1 MRKEQL
7 KRKLEYHYK
16 AFDRNKISPDPI
28 EFPKRFKNF
37 FDIEI
42 SAFLSSVFAYGNIKQ
57 IQSSLEKLHNAL
69 GESPYEFILNFKP
82 GIKTGIQFKH
92 RFYTAEDIETLLKI
106 LQKVYLNYGSLKYL
120 FLLYY
125 FPKDKNLKN
134 SISFFSNN
142 LLGLIKNKPLSN
154 GLRFMF
160 PDPLRGSACKRMNLF
175 LRWMVRKDNIDFGLW
190 NEIPASQ
197 LVIPVDTHI
206 ARISRSLK
214 LTNRKVVSWK
224 MAEEITENLKK
235 FDESDPV
242 KYDFSLCHIGI
253 RNMKF

>member
-1 MRKEQL
+1 LRKEQL
-7 KRKLEYHYK
+7 KRKLEYHYR
-16 AFDRNKISPDPI
+16 AFDKNKISPDPI
-28 EFPKRFKNF
+28 EFPKKFSNY

-42 SAFLSSVFAYGNIKQ
+42 SAFLSSVFAYGNINQ
-57 IQSSLEKLHNAL
+57 IKTSLKKLHSLL
-69 GESPYEFILNFKP
+69 GESPHKFIMNFSEKDSSK
-82 GIKTGIQFKH
+82 INFKH
-92 RFYTAEDIETLLKI
+92 RFYTEKDIATLLFI
-106 LQKVYLNYGSLKYL
+106 LRKVYENYNTLNYL

-142 LLGLIKNKPLSN
+142 LLGLIDEKALTN
-154 GLRFMF
+154 GIKFMF
-160 PDPLRGSACKRMNLF
+160 PDPFRGSACKRMNLF

-190 NEIPASQ
+190 KEIPASQ

-235 FDESDPV
+235 FDKTDPV

-253 RNMKF
+253 RRLKF

>member
-1 MRKEQL
+1 MRKDQL
-7 KRKLEYHYK
+7 KRKLEYHYR
-16 AFDRNKISPDPI
+16 AFDKNKISPDPI
-28 EFPKRFKNF
+28 EFPKKFSNY

-57 IQSSLEKLHNAL
+57 IQNSLEKLHKLL
-69 GESPYEFILNFKP
+69 GESPYEFILNSDSFN
-82 GIKTGIQFKH
+82 QFINFRH
-92 RFYTAEDIETLLKI
+92 RFYTEKDIEILLEI
-106 LQKVYLNYGSLKYL
+106 LKKVYENYGSLKYL

-142 LLGLIKNKPLSN
+142 LLGLIKNKPLTN

-190 NEIPASQ
+190 SEIPASQ
-197 LVIPVDTHI
+197 LVVPVDTHI
-206 ARISRSLK
+206 ARISRLLK

-235 FDESDPV
+235 FDKSDPV